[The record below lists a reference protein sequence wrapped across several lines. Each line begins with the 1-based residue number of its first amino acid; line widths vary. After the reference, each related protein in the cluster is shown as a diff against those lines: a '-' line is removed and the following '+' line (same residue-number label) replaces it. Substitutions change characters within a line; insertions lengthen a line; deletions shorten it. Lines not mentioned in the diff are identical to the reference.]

1 MDQLNSHKLRHQA
14 KTLMCEICA
23 YACKRKYELRNHML
37 AKHSGEDKQ
46 PSLYKCKYCAYT
58 TCYRQA
64 LQNHEN
70 CKHTKLKEFRCAL
83 CCYSSFSS
91 ISLFLHKRK
100 VHGYIPGD
108 KTWLENYTAKE
119 KERNSAEILQD
130 FYKKPP
136 TLHEQVER
144 SAAEGSPPCPRKQS
158 DPPDSEHLSACKET
172 AAGPQIVNSV
182 GAFKVASQEKVSEGV
197 ADSPPN
203 VNSPEEYC
211 TLVLTTLS
219 TSDYQMSSSQN
230 EEDHCSNRAPT
241 SPSLK
246 WNGSNIP
253 QERTA
258 FSLSLSSAEEGD
270 ADVADAEYEQRD
282 LDEPPS
288 NACQPNGS
296 ALRLTQTP
304 DQVND
309 GAAVSSSSERNQPS
323 ESEFRLEAI
332 RRHDK
337 EQAEAMVLE
346 GRVQMLVVPTT
357 NAHRCDKCPYVTSKE
372 TLFKHH
378 RQNTCPSRMK
388 EHKCEACGAQF
399 KQKRGLDR
407 HIAKTCPTQTNSS
420 QAQNTICVD
429 FRTDD
434 QGVHQQSADVDA
446 SHLTTSKGSDADVL
460 SSTESER
467 RQTEKFLKVPPAKEQ
482 LFSNSKRRGV
492 PVMPLYTE
500 KDGKLKCK
508 LCSFF
513 SFKLATV
520 ERHVSN
526 CRKREN
532 PMKSQVNDDCGG
544 KARHAKEHKDGAGN
558 VSAKHQML
566 SCPSCAFKC
575 YQKRALASHE
585 KRGCLKPNE
594 VQCAM
599 CSFVAKCKL
608 SLTRHVLYAH
618 NKKTSGAARPK
629 RLRCQHCTFTCKQE
643 RCMAQH
649 VALKHKGARP
659 HRCRYC
665 PFSTARRYRLEEHE
679 SLHTGVGRHGCD
691 VCEKTFG
698 TVTKLRQHK
707 TRIHD
712 KRPSH
717 FCSLC
722 DFSGYTPEDVRRHN
736 LRCHSGELNHACAYC
751 EARFSS
757 EVALRNHRKR
767 VHQLQSCFSC
777 KQCDYTCSSEVVLK
791 THREKKH
798 PQAKC
803 STCQVSLTTK
813 ESLAVHQ
820 RSHLVHQCQL
830 CPFASKTRQLLAKH
844 LLSEHE
850 EGPAADK
857 PLKCNTC
864 PFVCRHQLVLEQ
876 HLRSHGGKR
885 LYKCSDCEYSTRN
898 KQKIT
903 WHIRIHT
910 GEKPYSCEQCSYT
923 CTDPSRLKVHLQFIR
938 WVCCF
943 SLSCG
948 ELHDK
953 IDTTSLA

>member
-46 PSLYKCKYCAYT
+46 PSVYKCKYCTYT

-100 VHGYIPGD
+100 VHGYVPGD

-119 KERNSAEILQD
+119 KERNLAEISQD
-130 FYKKPP
+130 FYNKPS
-136 TLHEQVER
+136 TAREQFEQ
-144 SAAEGSPPCPRKQS
+144 SAAEGSPPHPRKQS
-158 DPPDSEHLSACKET
+158 DLPDSEHHTACKET
-172 AAGPQIVNSV
+172 ATDSQIVHSV
-182 GAFKVASQEKVSEGV
+182 DAFSVVSQEEVSEGV
-197 ADSPPN
+197 ADSPPP
-203 VNSPEEYC
+203 VHSPEKYC

-219 TSDYQMSSSQN
+219 TSDYQISSLQN
-230 EEDHCSNRAPT
+230 EEDHCTNRAPT
-241 SPSLK
+241 SPNLK
-246 WNGSNIP
+246 WNGSNIS
-253 QERTA
+253 QERTD
-258 FSLSLSSAEEGD
+258 FSLSLSSAEED
-270 ADVADAEYEQRD
+270 DVDVAVAEYDQRD
-282 LDEPPS
+282 LDEPLS
-288 NACQPNGS
+288 NTAQPDES
-296 ALRLTQTP
+296 TLRPTQTP

-309 GAAVSSSSERNQPS
+309 AATVSSSSALESNQPL
-323 ESEFRLEAI
+323 ESELRLEAI

-346 GRVQMLVVPTT
+346 GRVQMLVVPT
-357 NAHRCDKCPYVTSKE
+357 NDAYRCDKCSYVTSKG
-372 TLFKHH
+372 TAFKHH
-378 RQNTCPSRMK
+378 CQNMCPRRMK

-399 KQKRGLDR
+399 KQKRGLDS
-407 HIAKTCPTQTNSS
+407 HVAKKCPAQTNCDQTRPLSS
-420 QAQNTICVD
+420 QI
-429 FRTDD
+429 FRKGD
-434 QGVHQQSADVDA
+434 QEVHQQSSDVDA
-446 SHLTTSKGSDADVL
+446 SHSTNCKGPDADVV
-460 SSTESER
+460 SSGESGNQLDKMR
-467 RQTEKFLKVPPAKEQ
+467 TEKRLKAQPT
-482 LFSNSKRRGV
+482 NSKQRDV
-492 PVMPLYTE
+492 PLPPLYT
-500 KDGKLKCK
+500 KKGGKFKCK
-508 LCSFF
+508 LCNFL
-513 SFKLATV
+513 SFKMTTV
-520 ERHVSN
+520 ERHVST
-526 CRKREN
+526 CKKRE
-532 PMKSQVNDDCGG
+532 
-544 KARHAKEHKDGAGN
+544 KARQAEEHKDGAGN
-558 VSAKHQML
+558 VSAKHQMI

-594 VQCAM
+594 VQCTM

-608 SLTRHVLYAH
+608 SLTRHVQYAH
-618 NKKTSGAARPK
+618 NNRNLGAARPK
-629 RLRCQHCTFTCKQE
+629 RLRCQQCAFTCKQE

-659 HRCRYC
+659 HRCQYC
-665 PFSTARRYRLEEHE
+665 PFSTTRRYRLEEHE

-707 TRIHD
+707 MRIHD
-712 KRPSH
+712 KRPTH

-736 LRCHSGELNHACAYC
+736 LRCHSGELNRACAHC

-757 EVALRNHRKR
+757 EVALRNHCKR
-767 VHQLQSCFSC
+767 VHQPQACFSC
-777 KQCDYTCSSEVVLK
+777 EQCDYTCSSEVMLK
-791 THREKKH
+791 MHQEKKH
-798 PQAKC
+798 PQVKC
-803 STCQVSLTTK
+803 STCQVSLETK
-813 ESLAVHQ
+813 ESLAVHR
-820 RSHLVHQCQL
+820 RSHLVHQCPL

-850 EGPAADK
+850 EGSAADK
-857 PLKCNTC
+857 PLKCSTC
-864 PFVCRHQLVLEQ
+864 QFVCRHQLVLEQ
-876 HLRSHGGKR
+876 HLRLHGGKR

-923 CTDPSRLKVHLQFIR
+923 CTDPSRLKVHLRFIR
-938 WVCCF
+938 
-943 SLSCG
+943 
-948 ELHDK
+948 
-953 IDTTSLA
+953 